1 VSTIPNA
8 KMLKQ
13 TKKKF
18 LNKTKNIFEQKKCG
32 QAQA

>member
-13 TKKKF
+13 KKKY